1 MLATRPTN
9 ATVVF
14 QISECIAVIASISW
28 TTRRPRSTINWHR
41 FPKRVSWNK
50 ISFHWSISFPSVL
63 TVLLSLCRASLP
75 RNRRQTRPARFLCS
89 LKHECLAVA
98 GEDHQPVRKDVA
110 PLCCCPLQKRKTHP
124 TNTGR
129 LCGAAEDAQA
139 QPRQFRDRR
148 FWVGH
153 RSRSAIGFDQNIATA
168 PPNEAMRQ
176 SDGPTGSPNRVQNR
190 LSRVFRPKGTRR
202 RTIP

>member
-1 MLATRPTN
+1 MASSLFPCSRCASYKSVNASSCSMLATRPTN

-63 TVLLSLCRASLP
+63 TVLLSLCRASVP
-75 RNRRQTRPARFLCS
+75 RNPRQTRPARFLFS
-89 LKHECLAVA
+89 LKHECVALA

-110 PLCCCPLQKRKTHP
+110 PLCCCPLQKGNPLGQYREAVRRC
-124 TNTGR
+124 GR
-129 LCGAAEDAQA
+129 RPSPASTVQRPPILGGA
-139 QPRQFRDRR
+139 PKPLR
-148 FWVGH
+148 H
-153 RSRSAIGFDQNIATA
+153 R
-168 PPNEAMRQ
+168 
-176 SDGPTGSPNRVQNR
+176 
-190 LSRVFRPKGTRR
+190 FRPEHSNRAAKRSNAAVR
-202 RTIP
+202 